1 MKRAIGYA
9 LVFVW
14 SALCCAL
21 QLVTLGLA
29 PRACAETATATSTT
43 LVRMGVPDLATIF
56 LVAAV
61 GRLARRDLVAIA
73 VTAAAA
79 RIAFTAAPP
88 FAVLAGTLAVA
99 LVADFVR
106 GFAEL
111 DAPGLRVAATALGSF
126 VYAAWLMLVDASR
139 AAEMHIVNPVS
150 PLGSGGGALDAAAFL
165 GPFLT
170 GATTAVIA
178 FALWPLFRSLPGL
191 RRLERRAF

>member
-14 SALCCAL
+14 CAVCCAL
-21 QLVTLGLA
+21 QFAALGFAPPAVTNG
-29 PRACAETATATSTT
+29 PDVPST
-43 LVRMGVPDLATIF
+43 VIARMGVPDLATIF

-79 RIAFTAAPP
+79 RIAFTTAPP
-88 FAVLAGTLAVA
+88 FAVFAGTLAVA

-111 DAPGLRVAATALGSF
+111 DAPGLRVASSALGSF
-126 VYAAWLMLVDASR
+126 VYAAWLMLVDAARSVE
-139 AAEMHIVNPVS
+139 AQLVDPVS
-150 PLGSGGGALDAAAFL
+150 PAGSGGGALDANALF
-165 GPFLT
+165 GPFVT
-170 GATTAVIA
+170 GLSTAVIA

-191 RRLERRAF
+191 SRLERRAF